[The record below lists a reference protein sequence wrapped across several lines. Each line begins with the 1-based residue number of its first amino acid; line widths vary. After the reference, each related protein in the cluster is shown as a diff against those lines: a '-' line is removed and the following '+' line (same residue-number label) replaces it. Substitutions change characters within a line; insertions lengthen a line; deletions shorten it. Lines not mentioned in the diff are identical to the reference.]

1 MDTTINDLGALLL
14 KAIPT
19 VIFFL
24 FLTAYLNRVFFK
36 PMARI
41 LEERRKATEGVRE
54 LSEKAFAAADEKAS
68 AYERA
73 LQAARAEISAE
84 NEKQRQ
90 QWLQE
95 QAETIAKARAE
106 SEVKLVSERKVIQE
120 EVAQAGREMESQIQ
134 PLTQSIISSLLR
146 RRAA

>member
-1 MDTTINDLGALLL
+1 MDATIHDLGQLLL

-19 VIFFL
+19 IIFFL

-36 PMARI
+36 PMAHI
-41 LEERRKATEGVRE
+41 LEERRRATEGMRE

-68 AYERA
+68 DYERA

-84 NEKQRQ
+84 NEKLRQ
-90 QWLQE
+90 QWIQE
-95 QAETIAKARAE
+95 QAETVARARSD
-106 SEVKLVSERKVIQE
+106 SEARLIAERNVVKE
-120 EVAQAGREMESQIQ
+120 EVARAGQDVETQIQ
-134 PLTQSIISSLLR
+134 PLADRIISSLLR